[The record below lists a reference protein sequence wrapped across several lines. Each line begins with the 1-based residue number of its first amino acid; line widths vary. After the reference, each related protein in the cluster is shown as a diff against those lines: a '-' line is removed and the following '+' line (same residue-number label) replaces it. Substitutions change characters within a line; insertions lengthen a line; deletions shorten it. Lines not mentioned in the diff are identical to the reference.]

1 MARWSAKS
9 AALQGLF
16 DTREFVIQ
24 FKRLLGV
31 INRKR
36 RLLAETPHIFVFLLI
51 RRNPWFRLYLARDPG
66 GKPVSTF
73 PDHALES

>member
-36 RLLAETPHIFVFLLI
+36 RLLSETPRIFGFLLI
-51 RRNPWFRLYLARDPG
+51 RRNP
-66 GKPVSTF
+66 
-73 PDHALES
+73 